1 MKAPVDYIFPP
12 VAPGSLP
19 YWRRTLRGCSQLC
32 FQSNELTGLFF
43 LAAVLVTSPISAAY
57 MLVAA
62 IIAPAGRM
70 LLGDRGLVLETGL
83 AGLNPCLV
91 ALSLPAFFVTGWT
104 NFEMWGVL
112 LVCVALA
119 IVMVRLFLAI
129 LPFPILVLPFL
140 IIFWGLWLLEPH
152 VEFLV
157 PGGLGIVG
165 DAKFEPIASVLRS
178 LGAAAFVPTV
188 LTGLLFLCGILLS
201 NWRHAVIA
209 LIGAAIGTMVSYYY
223 HHVDP
228 GSADLGEYGFNG
240 VLVAVAVYL
249 VCGEKLRLAIL
260 GALLATIL
268 TPAISALGV
277 PALGAPFVLT
287 TWLLLALGW
296 IEDRWF
302 GHPDEAETT
311 DIAVLEA
318 ANTPTQTSARNGD

>member
-1 MKAPVDYIFPP
+1 MKPPVDYVFPP
-12 VAPGSLP
+12 VPAGSLP

-62 IIAPAGRM
+62 ALAPAGRM
-70 LLGDRGLVLETGL
+70 LLGDRGPVLETGL
-83 AGLNPCLV
+83 AGLNPCLI
-91 ALSLPAFFVTGWT
+91 ALSLPAFFQTGWT
-104 NFEMWGVL
+104 NFGMWGVL

-119 IVMVRLFLAI
+119 IVMVRVFIAI
-129 LPFPILVLPFL
+129 QPFPILVLPFL
-140 IIFWGLWLLEPH
+140 IIFWGLWVVEPH
-152 VEFLV
+152 VGVLE

-165 DAKFEPIASVLRS
+165 GSKFEPIAAVLRS

-223 HHVDP
+223 NHVDT

-240 VLVAVAVYL
+240 VLAAVSVYL
-249 VCGEKLRLAIL
+249 MCGEKLRLAIL

-268 TPAISALGV
+268 TPAVAALGV
-277 PALGAPFVLT
+277 PALGAPFVLA

-296 IEDRWF
+296 VEVRWF
-302 GHPDEAETT
+302 GVAEGAQMPGEPELTADT
-311 DIAVLEA
+311 APPLA
-318 ANTPTQTSARNGD
+318 PARNGD